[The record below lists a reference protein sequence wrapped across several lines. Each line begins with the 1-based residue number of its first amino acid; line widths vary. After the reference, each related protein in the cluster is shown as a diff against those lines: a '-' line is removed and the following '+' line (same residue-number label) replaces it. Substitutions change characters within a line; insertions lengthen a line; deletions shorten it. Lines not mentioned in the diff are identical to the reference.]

1 MDRWGGEADGEGG
14 DTDDDGGVEA
24 LPGRVVAELPRPTL
38 QRRAPSLGIPLC
50 LHFFSC
56 FCCFD
61 ILVGC
66 EWKVFRRMKFHLRTE
81 KRSKPSACGSG

>member
-1 MDRWGGEADGEGG
+1 MGVEGVEGLGGRLKEWTDGEGKRVG
-14 DTDDDGGVEA
+14 RAVEGTDDDGGVEA

-50 LHFFSC
+50 LLFFSC
-56 FCCFD
+56 FSCFD

-66 EWKVFRRMKFHLRTE
+66 ERWCF
-81 KRSKPSACGSG
+81 AG

>member
-1 MDRWGGEADGEGG
+1 MEGLGGRMDRWGGEADGEGG

-50 LHFFSC
+50 LLFFSC
-56 FCCFD
+56 FSCFD

-66 EWKVFRRMKFHLRTE
+66 ERWCF
-81 KRSKPSACGSG
+81 AG